1 MKNEGL
7 YSPESVGEQTYSEP
21 AAAVRAAARHRAPE
35 SETERVVSRAWARV
49 LGVERVGLDDD
60 FFALGGDSLMAQR
73 ILTQVER
80 ELGISIPIRIAFANP
95 TVAQLS
101 EHIDKAKR
109 IGMTEEEELAAIID
123 GLTDEEV
130 HALLGDAM
138 QLTRSNLE
146 S

>member
-7 YSPESVGEQTYSEP
+7 YIPESAREQAYFEP
-21 AAAVRAAARHRAPE
+21 AVVARAVPQYRAPE
-35 SETERVVSRAWARV
+35 SETERVTARAWARV
-49 LGVERVGLDDD
+49 LELERVGVDED

-73 ILTQVER
+73 ILTEVER

-101 EHIDKAKR
+101 EHIDRVKR

-123 GLTDEEV
+123 DLTDEEV
-130 HALLGDAM
+130 HALLGDAK
-138 QLTRSNLE
+138 QLTS
-146 S
+146 SKP